1 MGQFNLNLSTRPFK
15 PYRGANL
22 GLLIL
27 FLSLV
32 GVSVWQVYTYQQNSA
47 LAAGI
52 RPNQQK
58 LKAESER
65 LSKELTALNAKMFS
79 GNAAE
84 KISQVTI
91 LNNILLRKSFSWTKV
106 FANLEQVMPENVH
119 LLTLRPFVD
128 DKGNMG
134 LNIIFRG
141 RSFEDGHLFVKTL
154 ETSPI
159 FSNVAL
165 ALEEVKGTQATQSS
179 PGEVEMALSAYYVYA
194 PEKAGAE

>member
-15 PYRGANL
+15 PYRAANL

-32 GVSVWQVYTYQQNSA
+32 AVSVWQVYTYQHNSG

-52 RPNQQK
+52 RPDQQK
-58 LKAESER
+58 LQAESER
-65 LSKELTALNAKMFS
+65 LSKELTALNARMFS

-106 FANLEQVMPENVH
+106 FANLEEVMPENVH
-119 LLTLRPFVD
+119 LMTLSPFAD
-128 DKGNMG
+128 EQGNIG
-134 LNIIFRG
+134 LNIVFRG
-141 RSFEDGHLFVKTL
+141 KSFDDGHLFVKTL

-159 FSNVAL
+159 FSNVVLAIEELTPSAL
-165 ALEEVKGTQATQSS
+165 T
-179 PGEVEMALSAYYVYA
+179 PGEVEMALSAQYVYS
-194 PEKAGAE
+194 PEKGGAE